1 MTVPKFLLPMQL
13 QFFAEQ
19 PAEETPVVEPTEAPA
34 EPEPVQESPVDP
46 EPAVETATP
55 EPEAVT
61 VDPAEFEAM
70 KAKLAELESQQH
82 AEPEPVNVPAPET
95 PAEPDPQVAAMES
108 ALKAV
113 IEQKVQGL
121 PEGIAALM
129 PEGLPV
135 TEQLAWVDKAAKAVP
150 VKEPA
155 ADPAQPVIETIGQPT
170 PVQTE
175 IQVDL
180 KDLTASQ
187 KLSNYFQEFF
197 GK

>member
-19 PAEETPVVEPTEAPA
+19 PAEETVEPAETPA
-34 EPEPVQESPVDP
+34 EPEPVKEVPVDP
-46 EPAVETATP
+46 EPAVEPATP
-55 EPEAVT
+55 EPEVVT
-61 VDPAEFEAM
+61 IDPAEFEAM
-70 KAKLAELESQQH
+70 KTKLAELESRH
-82 AEPEPVNVPAPET
+82 TEPEPVTETVPEI

>member
-1 MTVPKFLLPMQL
+1 MTVKSFPMKMQL
-13 QFFAEQ
+13 QYFSEPGAEPQ
-19 PAEETPVVEPTEAPA
+19 EPETPAVPEA
-34 EPEPVQESPVDP
+34 PVDP
-46 EPAVETATP
+46 YPAFEPATP
-55 EPEAVT
+55 EPEVAT
-61 VDPAEFEAM
+61 VDPAEFEAV

-82 AEPEPVNVPAPET
+82 VEPVPVNVPAPEIT
-95 PAEPDPQVAAMES
+95 TKSDPQVAAMES

-135 TEQLAWVDKAAKAVP
+135 TEQLTWVDKAAKAVP

-155 ADPAQPVIETIGQPT
+155 AEPAQPVIETIGQPT